1 MKVRLI
7 ITPQENHLSD
17 KRYVTVIVRMVIDRR
32 ERLVHGEVVDV
43 DGKAQGRFDGWREM
57 IHTVRGYLT
66 HRQC

>member
-1 MKVRLI
+1 M
-7 ITPQENHLSD
+7 SD

>member
-7 ITPQENHLSD
+7 ITPQKNHLSD

-43 DGKAQGRFDGWREM
+43 DGNAQGRFDGWREM
-57 IHTVRGYLT
+57 IHTVRDYLT
-66 HRQC
+66 NQEC

>member
-43 DGKAQGRFDGWREM
+43 DGEAQGRFDGWREM
-57 IHTVRGYLT
+57 IRTVRDYLT
-66 HRQC
+66 NQQC

>member
-1 MKVRLI
+1 VKVRHI

-57 IHTVRGYLT
+57 IHMVRGYLT
-66 HRQC
+66 NQQC